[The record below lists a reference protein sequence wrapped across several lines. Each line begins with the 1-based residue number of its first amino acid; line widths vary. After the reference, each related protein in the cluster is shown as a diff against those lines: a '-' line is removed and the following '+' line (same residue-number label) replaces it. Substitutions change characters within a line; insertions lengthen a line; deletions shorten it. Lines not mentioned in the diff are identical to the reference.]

1 MEDLNKLTPIQL
13 QKLGNDIK
21 AQHDKLKEELI
32 ADTYEME
39 ELEKKMNEKVKLM
52 KELEDNY
59 VEIVEKIME

>member
-1 MEDLNKLTPIQL
+1 MEDLNKLTPIEL

-21 AQHDKLKEELI
+21 AKHDKLKEELI

-39 ELEKKMNEKVKLM
+39 ELEKKMNEKVGLM

-59 VEIVEKIME
+59 VEIVEKLMG